1 MRLIDADSFIQH
13 LHEPMKYGYSL
24 IDHVKNEPTVPT
36 FGQWISVK
44 DRLPEIEGDYLVR
57 VLDDSISHYTF
68 EVYGWYKGIFIYWT
82 DGMELPVGKNTHGEN
97 IPVKVTH
104 WMPLPEPPEE

>member
-36 FGQWISVK
+36 FGQWISVE
-44 DRLPEIEGDYLVR
+44 DVCPERDKVVLVHVVGHDWDEPDAYISIDSLNPEGLWR
-57 VLDDSISHYTF
+57 CHHLS
-68 EVYGWYKGIFIYWT
+68 
-82 DGMELPVGKNTHGEN
+82 
-97 IPVKVTH
+97 VTH
-104 WMPLPEPPEE
+104 WMPMPEPPTEE